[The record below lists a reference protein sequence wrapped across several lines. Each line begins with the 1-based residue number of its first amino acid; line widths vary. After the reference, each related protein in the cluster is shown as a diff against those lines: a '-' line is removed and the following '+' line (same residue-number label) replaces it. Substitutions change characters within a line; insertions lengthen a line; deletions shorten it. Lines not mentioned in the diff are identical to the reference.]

1 MPGKKG
7 TAAIASELAMSW
19 LINWRPTRNLPP
31 VVVTTQAYL
40 HMYSTPSR
48 YAMQPEGPLAGGTS
62 LPIYAE

>member
-40 HMYSTPSR
+40 HMYLTPSR
-48 YAMQPEGPLAGGTS
+48 YAM
-62 LPIYAE
+62 